1 MLRAPSLA
9 AALSWQCGRLRAPKK
24 IIQLRYATARSAR
37 RGFYHARKRAAPR
50 KPRSRSNAARTARA
64 SPRSP
69 NGMCQKPERCLP
81 CEREPREKKPHKQVG
96 QGNPPSQSL
105 YPRNPKPAAKQGS
118 RKKQARRGRGSL
130 ACAMRPYRASLAS
143 LACLARAPPLRSTS
157 CVVARPPKRLPATA
171 SSAGC
176 ARARRVLGSLARAP
190 PKYLAKCLRT
200 WLNICSNC

>member
-1 MLRAPSLA
+1 MRLKKSFSCATRQLARLGAASTTLVSGLPRESPVHARTLPAQHAP
-9 AALSWQCGRLRAPKK
+9 RL
-24 IIQLRYATARSAR
+24 AR
-37 RGFYHARKRAAPR
+37 RTACARNP
-50 KPRSRSNAARTARA
+50 NAACHAEG
-64 SPRSP
+64 S
-69 NGMCQKPERCLP
+69 QE
-81 CEREPREKKPHKQVG
+81 EKKPHKQVG
-96 QGNPPSQSL
+96 QGSPPSQSL

-190 PKYLAKCLRT
+190 A
-200 WLNICSNC
+200 